1 MSAGVYAVDKMREV
15 LTAYLEKNALRKT
28 IERYTILE
36 CICRIQGHFEVETLR
51 RHVTEN
57 HFRVSQAAV
66 YNTVELLMDAG
77 LVVRHQFSSR
87 IVQYELKSA
96 ALTHH
101 HVICSCCGS
110 IREVKTEK
118 VKIATNYKIPKFTS
132 EYHSLY
138 IYGKCSKCTFRE
150 KFQKKKNNE

>member
-1 MSAGVYAVDKMREV
+1 MREI
-15 LTAYLEKNALRKT
+15 LTGYLEKKRLRKT

-36 CICRIQGHFEVETLR
+36 CICLMQGHFDVETLR
-51 RHVTEN
+51 MHVKEN
-57 HFRVSQAAV
+57 HFRISRAAA
-66 YNTVELLMDAG
+66 YNTIELLMDAG

-87 IVQYELKSA
+87 TVQYELKSA

-110 IREVKTEK
+110 VREVEK
-118 VKIATNYKIPKFTS
+118 EKIKITANYKISKFTP

-138 IYGKCSKCTFRE
+138 IYGMCSKCKFRE
-150 KFQKKKNNE
+150 KYVNSGGYPKRKTK